1 MTISNNTL
9 YGTALLGGTNGEG
22 TVFKINTD
30 GTGFTNLY
38 TFSAG
43 DGALPNGTLTLSG
56 NTLYGTTSFG
66 GDGAGVLFKVNTDGS
81 GFTNFYSFTGGD
93 DGSLPVGLL
102 LLSGNTLYG
111 ATLYGGANGNGTL
124 FAINTN
130 GTEFTTLYTFS
141 AGGGTAPYITNS
153 DGANPSLKI
162 LTNNTLYGRAGFGTS
177 SGDGS
182 VFKIN
187 IDGTGFTNLHN
198 FTGSDGADPG
208 SAVLSGNTLYG
219 TASRGGT
226 NGDGTVFSLS
236 LPLAVNTTSLPNG
249 TNGIAYS
256 QTLSASFGQPAYTWT
271 ISLGALPRGLTLAA
285 NGIISGT
292 PTTNGTFNFTVKVTD
307 ATNGV
312 ATQAMVLTVIPLQV
326 TTVALPNGMNGLP
339 YSFQLSAI
347 FGQLPFSW
355 WLISGSLPSG
365 FALAING
372 IISGTPTNSG
382 TFNFTVEVTDANN
395 NVATQ
400 ALVLTVGNP
409 PSVAI
414 QPTNHSVAVADG
426 SNLTFVALVG
436 GTGPF
441 SYQWQLNGTNLPN
454 GIITTVAGNGYGAG
468 TGTGSYSGD
477 GGAATNAEL
486 YVPAGAA
493 VDAAGNL
500 FIADT
505 DNTSS
510 ARWNQRN
517 YYHGGG

>member
-1 MTISNNTL
+1 MAVGSQIFTVSPEVMTVL
-9 YGTALLGGTNGEG
+9 YQSACCSYQVTPY
-22 TVFKINTD
+22 
-30 GTGFTNLY
+30 TGRPY
-38 TFSAG
+38 MA
-43 DGALPNGTLTLSG
+43 AQM
-56 NTLYGTTSFG
+56 
-66 GDGAGVLFKVNTDGS
+66 AMAR
-81 GFTNFYSFTGGD
+81 
-93 DGSLPVGLL
+93 SLP
-102 LLSGNTLYG
+102 SIPM
-111 ATLYGGANGNGTL
+111 ARS
-124 FAINTN
+124 
-130 GTEFTTLYTFS
+130 FTTLYTFS

-326 TTVALPNGMNGLP
+326 TTSALLNGTNGVAYGQQLSAAYGQPPFSWSLLTGYLPNGLTLAANGV
-339 YSFQLSAI
+339 
-347 FGQLPFSW
+347 
-355 WLISGSLPSG
+355 
-365 FALAING
+365 
-372 IISGTPTNSG
+372 ISGTPTTNG
-382 TFNFTVEVTDANN
+382 MFNFTVTVNDALSST
-395 NVATQ
+395 ATQ
-400 ALVLTVGNP
+400 ALALTVLGP
-409 PSVAI
+409 PSVTI
-414 QPTNHSVAVADG
+414 QPTNNPITVPVG
-426 SNLTFVALVG
+426 SNASLGVLVKA
-436 GTGPF
+436 PDR
-441 SYQWQLNGTNLPN
+441 S
-454 GIITTVAGNGYGAG
+454 
-468 TGTGSYSGD
+468 
-477 GGAATNAEL
+477 ATN
-486 YVPAGAA
+486 
-493 VDAAGNL
+493 GN
-500 FIADT
+500 
-505 DNTSS
+505 
-510 ARWNQRN
+510 
-517 YYHGGG
+517 